1 MDPKPEFEVSV
12 LMYANG
18 VAGDMLYEYGDFS
31 MQVELVELELLP
43 VPECD
48 E

>member
-1 MDPKPEFEVSV
+1 
-12 LMYANG
+12 MYANG